1 MHNKLNSPR
10 VANAERD
17 DDISAAI
24 YARTSSQS
32 QQFGYSL
39 DEQVRQC
46 LERCK
51 MLDWQ
56 PTFIFRDSV
65 ESGKDTQ
72 RPAFQ
77 SMMDK
82 AETGLFNVI
91 LIWALDRFSRSLH
104 HAVRLEADLRQ
115 MDVALHSITEQIDTT
130 TPSGR
135 FNFQNIASAAEFE
148 REHIKQRAKMGQR
161 ALALQGKW
169 PNDTPPLGYKLTE
182 EGRLTIDGTESG
194 IVLQIFNRY
203 IEVESMPV
211 VASEL
216 NEESV
221 TTKKG
226 NEWTARKIR
235 DVLTNQIY
243 IGEYEVADVEKEM
256 PECLIVDEEIFDT
269 AKETRTRFKREKRQ
283 SREEMEKQRKRALVE
298 GVIEQYDDFVEKNP

>member
-1 MHNKLNSPR
+1 MHNNLSSLGTI
-10 VANAERD
+10 NAERD

-46 LERCK
+46 IERCE

-56 PTFIFRDSV
+56 PVFIFRDSV

-82 AETGLFNVI
+82 AEAGLFDVI

-115 MDVALHSITEQIDTT
+115 MNVALHSITEQIDTT

-182 EGRLTIDGTESG
+182 EGRPTIDETESD
-194 IVLQIFNRY
+194 IVSRIFNRY

-216 NEESV
+216 NEDSLS
-221 TTKKG
+221 TKKG

-235 DVLTNQIY
+235 DVLTNKLY
-243 IGEYEVADVEKEM
+243 IGEYEVADVEKEL
-256 PECLIVDEEIFDT
+256 PKCLIVDEETFET
-269 AKETRTRFKREKRQ
+269 AKEARTRYQRDKNQ
-283 SREEMEKQRKRALVE
+283 SREEMEKKRKRSIVE
-298 GVIEQYDDFVEKNP
+298 GVIEQYKYFIDCT

>member
-1 MHNKLNSPR
+1 METEDN
-10 VANAERD
+10 
-17 DDISAAI
+17 ISAAI

-39 DEQVRQC
+39 NEQVRQC
-46 LERCK
+46 IERCE

-56 PTFIFRDSV
+56 PVFIFRDSV

-82 AETGLFNVI
+82 AESGFFDVI

-104 HAVRLEADLRQ
+104 HAVRIESNLRE

-169 PNDTPPLGYKLTE
+169 PNDTPPLGYKLTA
-182 EGRLTIDGTESG
+182 EGRPIIDETESS
-194 IVLQIFNRY
+194 IVSRIFDRY
-203 IEVESMPV
+203 IEVESMPK

-216 NEESV
+216 NDDGV
-221 TTKKG
+221 LTKKG
-226 NEWTARKIR
+226 NEWTGRKIR
-235 DVLTNQIY
+235 DVLTNELY
-243 IGEYEVADVEKEM
+243 IGKYDVADVQKELAD
-256 PECLIVDEEIFDT
+256 CLIVDEDT
-269 AKETRTRFKREKRQ
+269 FETARETRTRFQRDKKQ

-298 GVIEQYDDFVEKNP
+298 GVIQQYDSFVNSRYA